1 LSSYWSTITYGANQL
16 KKLIISFILLFGIG
30 GAALV
35 ALSPSKAVNTSP
47 LTLSSGYLFEQPRG
61 LAPFSLEDQSGAEFT
76 QADFA
81 GKWSLVFVG
90 YTSCPDVCPT
100 TLSKLAALFPKLQ
113 AVSKVPVQ
121 VVFVSADP
129 ARDTQQ
135 KRLDYI
141 NFFNSEFKAVTAPHA
156 KLFPFSR
163 DLGFAYAMVGDGD
176 DYQVDH
182 SASYVLVSPKGEKF
196 AVFKPKP
203 VLGQMGQIDHKELLA
218 DLEQIFNRYSNSEA

>member
-1 LSSYWSTITYGANQL
+1 L
-16 KKLIISFILLFGIG
+16 KKLIISFILLFGMG

-35 ALSPSKAVNTSP
+35 ALQPSKAVNLTP
-47 LTLSSGYLFEQPRG
+47 LSLSSGYLFEQPRS
-61 LAPFSLEDQSGAEFT
+61 LAPFSLEDQLGAEFT
-76 QADFA
+76 QADFV

-100 TLSKLAALFPKLQ
+100 TLSKLAALYPKLQ
-113 AVSKVPVQ
+113 AISKLPVQ
-121 VVFVSADP
+121 VVFLSADP

-141 NFFNSEFKAVTAPHA
+141 NFFNPEFKAITAEHP

-176 DYQVDH
+176 NYQVDH

-203 VLGQMGQIDHKELLA
+203 VLGQMGQINNKELLA
-218 DLEQIFNRYSNSEA
+218 DLEKIFDRYSAS

>member
-1 LSSYWSTITYGANQL
+1 L
-16 KKLIISFILLFGIG
+16 KKIIIFSLLLLGLG
-30 GAALV
+30 GAV
-35 ALSPSKAVNTSP
+35 ALSLAQPQALV
-47 LTLSSGYLFEQPRG
+47 LTSGYLFEQPRA
-61 LAPFSLEDQSGAEFT
+61 LADFTLEDQQGKAFT
-76 QADFA
+76 NQDFM
-81 GKWSLVFVG
+81 GKWSLLFVG

-100 TLSKLAALFPKLQ
+100 TLSKLAALYPKLE
-113 AVSKVPVQ
+113 AISKVPVQ

-141 NFFNSEFKAVTAPHA
+141 NFFNPEFKAVTTQHA

-203 VLGQMGQIDHKELLA
+203 VLGQIGQINNKELLA
-218 DLEQIFNRYSNSEA
+218 DLEKIFNRYAAG